1 MYLSWGR
8 ARFRS
13 TWMKWLTSIILAL
26 VVSIPVSLEAQFV
39 CEGTACAALPL
50 NQAQLD
56 RIYNDIQFQYFDQVF
71 EDMAEAAALASL
83 SGAPMGDINLDSF
96 TFGLSAAV
104 SYRALEEV
112 DVRVAEVGTVE
123 NLPSTGVAAQPRV
136 YLGMNLGE
144 VMGGTHLVTKTP
156 PWYSLS
162 RFDLYI
168 SYVTFDMDQPSGTAR
183 SDSEDWNVNARSKGL
198 ELRYHLADRR
208 ELTGP
213 MMQFLGVSLGLGYN
227 RFEQDIRY
235 SKQNTGTRISL
246 ASGEAVRWDA
256 NDTIQYRS
264 FIESYPLDIRTGV
277 QFFHFLNLTV
287 GAGSA
292 WTKGH
297 ADFTASRA
305 GPAYLES
312 DIAALLGITIPPS
325 SLILNVTGSGAPPAR
340 FSYGLVGVEL
350 NFYFWK
356 LYVEAR
362 GNENVYSANVGLRAV
377 F

>member
-1 MYLSWGR
+1 
-8 ARFRS
+8 
-13 TWMKWLTSIILAL
+13 MKWLISIMLGLAL
-26 VVSIPVSLEAQFV
+26 LVPGQVRAQFI
-39 CEGTACAALPL
+39 CEGAACAALPL
-50 NQAQLD
+50 TQTQLD
-56 RIYNDIQFQYFDQVF
+56 LIYNDIQYQYFDQVF

-104 SYRALEEV
+104 SYRSLEEV

-162 RFDLYI
+162 RFDLYL

-183 SDSEDWNVNARSKGL
+183 SESEDWNVNARSRGM
-198 ELRYHLADRR
+198 EIRYHLADRR
-208 ELTGP
+208 EITGP
-213 MMQFLGVSLGLGYN
+213 MMQFLGVSLGIGYN
-227 RFEQDIRY
+227 QFEQDILY

-246 ASGEAVRWDA
+246 SSGEAVRWDA
-256 NDTIQYRS
+256 TDTIQYRS
-264 FIESYPLDIRTGV
+264 FIESYPIDIRTGV
-277 QFFHFLNLTV
+277 QFFHFLNLSV

-292 WTKGH
+292 WSKGY

-312 DIAALLGITIPPS
+312 DLAALLGISIPAS
-325 SLILNVTGSGAPPAR
+325 SLILSVNGSGAPPAR
-340 FSYGLVGVEL
+340 LSYGLVGVEF

-362 GNENVYSANVGLRAV
+362 GNENVYSANVGLRAI

>member
-1 MYLSWGR
+1 MG
-8 ARFRS
+8 
-13 TWMKWLTSIILAL
+13 LTLLA
-26 VVSIPVSLEAQFV
+26 PVQIRAQFV
-39 CEGTACAALPL
+39 CSGAACSSIPL
-50 NQAQLD
+50 SQAQLD
-56 RIYNDIQFQYFDQVF
+56 RIYNDIQYQYFDQVF

-104 SYRALEEV
+104 SYRSLEEV
-112 DVRVAEVGTVE
+112 DVHVAEVGTVE
-123 NLPSTGVAAQPRV
+123 NLPSTGVAAQPRL

-162 RFDLYI
+162 RFDLYL
-168 SYVTFDMDQPSGTAR
+168 SYVTFDMDQPSGTGR
-183 SDSEDWNVNARSKGL
+183 SEGEDWNVDARSRGL
-198 ELRYHLADRR
+198 EIRYHLADRR
-208 ELTGP
+208 EITGP

-246 ASGEAVRWDA
+246 STGEAVSWDA
-256 NDTIQYRS
+256 NDTIEYRS
-264 FIESYPLDIRTGV
+264 FIESYPIDIRTGV
-277 QFFHFLNLTV
+277 QFFHFLNLSV
-287 GAGSA
+287 GFGSA
-292 WTKGH
+292 WTKGY

-312 DIAALLGITIPPS
+312 DLAALLGISIPAS
-325 SLILNVTGSGAPPAR
+325 SLILSVNGTGAPPAR
-340 FSYGLVGVEL
+340 FSYGLVGVEF

-362 GNENVYSANVGLRAV
+362 GNENVYSANVGLRATL
-377 F
+377 